1 MRTHAEETF
10 NSSGPLSMPG
20 PDLSVVDRRENDV
33 AVIDLVG
40 PLVGERPVHA
50 LRDRIRQLLDAGT
63 RNFAI
68 NLAEVPY
75 ADSSGLSGL
84 VAAYNLIQAA
94 GGRIKFFAA
103 PGRLLHTLARLRL
116 DTVFELL
123 GDESSALS
131 SF

>member
-10 NSSGPLSMPG
+10 SGYGPLSMPG
-20 PDLSVVDRRENDV
+20 PDLSVVDRRENEL
-33 AVIDLVG
+33 AVVDLAG
-40 PLVGERPVHA
+40 PLVGDRPVHA
-50 LRDRIRQLLDAGT
+50 LHNRIRQLLDVGT

-75 ADSSGLSGL
+75 ADSCGFSGL

-103 PGRLLHTLARLRL
+103 PVRVRHTLARLRL
-116 DTVFELL
+116 DTVFELF